1 MAGAEYIQR
10 EEVVVVLYCGLCGGW
25 MQQQVLAGA
34 GLIDSWLWLR
44 RWGLRADVSGWD
56 TELLLVF
63 VTEE

>member
-10 EEVVVVLYCGLCGGW
+10 EEAVTVLYCGLCGGW
-25 MQQQVLAGA
+25 MQRQVLAGA
-34 GLIDSWLWLR
+34 GLIDSRLWLR
-44 RWGLRADVSGWD
+44 RWGLRADVSSWD